1 MLLVDEEKVKNLQ
14 EELCRNEEKNA
25 FIPIIAEEQPEEG
38 QEQKLNLIISNRT
51 EYFDRLFELLN
62 LGYSE
67 ITKQSWNLLTQIP
80 VNQKLYNNIK
90 QLNITSPK
98 DWGKLIDFTCIY
110 KQLYSLQIIN
120 SLICA
125 DNENL
130 EDKEI
135 EERI

>member
-1 MLLVDEEKVKNLQ
+1 VIILALKKNKLDIDETFMLLVDEEKVKNLQ

-67 ITKQSWNLLTQIP
+67 ITK
-80 VNQKLYNNIK
+80 
-90 QLNITSPK
+90 
-98 DWGKLIDFTCIY
+98 
-110 KQLYSLQIIN
+110 
-120 SLICA
+120 
-125 DNENL
+125 
-130 EDKEI
+130 
-135 EERI
+135 